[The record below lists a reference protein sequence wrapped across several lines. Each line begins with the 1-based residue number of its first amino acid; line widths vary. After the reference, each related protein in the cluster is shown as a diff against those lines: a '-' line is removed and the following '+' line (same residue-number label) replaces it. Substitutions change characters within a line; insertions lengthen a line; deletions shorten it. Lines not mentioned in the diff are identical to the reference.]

1 MGRHHPNRSGSLVP
15 IIEEPKALNEDLLKQ
30 KTISGSNGSSRPS
43 TKRKV
48 LKVDTGKIFN
58 QRQQS
63 IQSKGE
69 QVNTFGNND
78 SNTDL
83 LQALND
89 ANHLTVQRPQL
100 VQHRLISPQQ
110 DKYSAF
116 VSPDFRVKHK
126 LSIDSNKEGNDDPH
140 FYVRPDK
147 KHSANALID

>member
-1 MGRHHPNRSGSLVP
+1 MGRHPNRSGSLAP
-15 IIEEPKALNEDLLKQ
+15 IIEEPKTQHEDLLKQ

-48 LKVDTGKIFN
+48 LKVETGKIFN
-58 QRQQS
+58 KRQQS

-89 ANHLTVQRPQL
+89 ANHLTVQRP
-100 VQHRLISPQQ
+100 
-110 DKYSAF
+110 
-116 VSPDFRVKHK
+116 
-126 LSIDSNKEGNDDPH
+126 
-140 FYVRPDK
+140 
-147 KHSANALID
+147 